1 MSNTVVEKITESQAM
16 AARDLLAIYQNQ
28 IEQTYEDLP
37 EPIREK
43 LDEELE
49 GIASSYGYRVQEARD
64 EAVTELVAGMEN
76 IIEEYG
82 DEMVEAA
89 LSVNG
94 GFDFP
99 DELEHEYAN
108 VADVFKLNRQ

>member
-1 MSNTVVEKITESQAM
+1 
-16 AARDLLAIYQNQ
+16 
-28 IEQTYEDLP
+28 
-37 EPIREK
+37 
-43 LDEELE
+43 
-49 GIASSYGYRVQEARD
+49 
-64 EAVTELVAGMEN
+64 
-76 IIEEYG
+76 
-82 DEMVEAA
+82 MVEAA